1 MKKILL
7 AVMISLVTLQLAAQ
21 DTTSLYINKI
31 KRSNCILPAGQ
42 TNATLNLDK
51 KFLRGIKE
59 MSVQVQSKW
68 NNKSIYAKRLELE
81 SDSSV
86 FFPESKKKPSFYTI
100 AHSYIVKKL
109 KEGKSVNLYLVLN
122 PANPRLSVP
131 SRRIYLGTFAVK

>member
-21 DTTSLYINKI
+21 DTTTLYINKI
-31 KRSNCILPAGQ
+31 KRSNCILAAGE

-68 NNKSIYAKRLELE
+68 NNKNIYAKRLELE
-81 SDSSV
+81 SDTSV
-86 FFPESKKKPSFYTI
+86 FFPESKKKPAFYMI

-109 KEGKSVNLYLVLN
+109 KEGKTVNLYLVLN